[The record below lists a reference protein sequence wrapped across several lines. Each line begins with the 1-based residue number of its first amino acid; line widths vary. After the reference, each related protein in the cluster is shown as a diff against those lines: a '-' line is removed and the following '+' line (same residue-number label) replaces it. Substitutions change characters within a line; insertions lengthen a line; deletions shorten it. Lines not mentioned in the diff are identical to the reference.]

1 MKRATTIFLFALAFC
16 ISAKAQLNME
26 LLSQVQYNEDLNDVW
41 GWADPETGIE
51 YAIVGLRNGTSIV
64 SLEDPTN
71 ATQVAYIP
79 GPSSTW
85 RDIKTWGNF
94 AYVTNETSNGLLVID
109 MSDLP
114 NSAPY
119 IEWTPT
125 LPNLGTL
132 DQCHN
137 LYIDEFGYCY
147 LAGCNLNNGGML
159 ILNVDTET
167 GEPEFI
173 SAAPPI
179 YAHDVYTV
187 SNRMY
192 SSEIYEG
199 NMAIY
204 DVTDK
209 QDVQLLATQPTP
221 FSFTHNI
228 WLTDDETVAFTTDER
243 PDAPVAAY
251 DITDLNNIQELDKYN
266 PVGSLGSGVIPHNVH
281 VWDEYLLISY
291 YTDGGKIVDAS
302 HPENLIEVGNFDTWL
317 GNDGGFDGA
326 WGLYPFLPSQTVL
339 VSDINNGLYVLEP
352 TFMRACRLE
361 GIVTDELS
369 GANLA
374 GVSVE
379 IDSEQPNYGETDVF
393 GEFKTGQVL
402 SGTFDVTFEKPGY
415 YPKTISV
422 ELENGELTYVEV
434 ELSPLGMFT
443 ITGSAVE
450 AEDGSP
456 VPGALVQLIGDDL
469 SYYATAD
476 GNGNFS
482 LQGIIDGE
490 YDIVAAQWGYLHTAL
505 ENITIEGNTAL
516 SIEMTP
522 GYQDDFFVDL
532 GWTTDDD
539 GASSGLWEL
548 GEPNG
553 TIYNGNP
560 SNPDLDVDNDLGV
573 DCYVTG
579 NGGGQAGDDDV
590 DGGNVILLS
599 PMMDL
604 SDYIDPVLS
613 CQYWFFNDGGNGG
626 APNDQFSIRISNGN
640 TEVELL
646 NMTLSL
652 PLWRSLQDVHLN
664 QVIELTD
671 QMQIIVETGDDS
683 ANGHLVEGAFDNLLI
698 EEQGVVNNT
707 NELFAELE
715 FIAYPNPFS
724 EQAELQFDLKE
735 PRQNAIVNVYNI
747 TGQKVES
754 HILQDQNGKLSIGH
768 QLTNGIYMVNL
779 IVDGQIAKSIR
790 VVKAK

>member
-1 MKRATTIFLFALAFC
+1 MKRATTIFLFTLAFC
-16 ISAKAQLNME
+16 FSAKAQLNME

-85 RDIKTWGNF
+85 RDIKTWGNY

-125 LPNLGTL
+125 LPDLGTL
-132 DQCHN
+132 EQCHN

-147 LAGCNLNNGGML
+147 LAGCNLNAGGML

-167 GEPEFI
+167 GEPEFL

-199 NMAIY
+199 SMAIY

-209 QDVQLLATQPTP
+209 QDIQLLATQPTP

-302 HPENLIEVGNFDTWL
+302 HPDNLIEVGNFDTWL

-402 SGTFDVTFEKPGY
+402 SGTFDVTFEKSGY

-482 LQGIIDGE
+482 LQGIVDGE
-490 YDIVAAQWGYLHTAL
+490 YDIVAAQWGYLHAAL
-505 ENITIEGNTAL
+505 DNVTIEGNTAIA
-516 SIEMTP
+516 IEMTP

-532 GWTTDDD
+532 GWTTDED

-560 SNPDLDVDNDLGV
+560 SNPDLDVDNDLGS

-590 DGGNVILLS
+590 DGGDVTLYS
-599 PMMDL
+599 PVMDL

-640 TEVELL
+640 TEVEVL
-646 NMTLSL
+646 NTTASL
-652 PLWRSLQDVHLN
+652 PLWRSLQDIHIN
-664 QVIELTD
+664 QAIELTN

-683 ANGHLVEGAFDNLLI
+683 DGHLVEGAFDNLLI
-698 EEQGVVNNT
+698 EEQGVVNNS
-707 NELFAELE
+707 NEQFAELE

-724 EQAELQFDLKE
+724 GQAELQFDLKE
-735 PRQNAIVNVYNI
+735 VRQNALVNVYNI

-754 HILQDQNGKLSIGH
+754 HILQDQNGRLAIGH
-768 QLTNGIYMVNL
+768 QLTTGIYMVNL
-779 IVDGQIAKSIR
+779 VVDGQIAKSIR